1 MAATPISQVTPGKS
15 PLTEHGGTVSS
26 PPPELREVVPSRTV
40 AGVDFN
46 VQSNGRAAI
55 GLHGAG
61 FEKGAMVLFDYVPA
75 PAVVRD
81 PMFMTAEMPAE
92 LYARIGVIRV
102 AVRNPDGK
110 VSDALRFE
118 IVPAAAGRADG
129 VFIIGCPRSGTSVL
143 SWALAEHASF
153 WTGPESD
160 FLITLYGRG
169 RLHEAWKQAHDR
181 SDSGWLRQQ
190 EVGFAE
196 FAANIGLGA
205 QTLFESRAA
214 GARWIDATPGHTLM
228 VSALLSLF
236 PSANF
241 LHLVRDGRAVV
252 SSMMSSGFDVHWTSD
267 FAEACRAWV
276 HYVRT
281 GFEAAGT
288 TPDRILEVRHE
299 RLVGRPRSELKRIFA
314 FLGEPPSER
323 AVEFIATKRINSS
336 YGNRDAGDIRTPKD
350 PATGPKR
357 PWDRWTA
364 EERDTFA
371 DIAGNT
377 MSELG
382 YEIDD
387 GEGEVAELDLDIK
400 QGPDGDGRGD

>member
-1 MAATPISQVTPGKS
+1 MAATPISQVTSGKS

-26 PPPELREVVPSRTV
+26 PPPELREVVPSRAV

-46 VQSNGRAAI
+46 VQPNGRAAI

-81 PMFMTAEMPAE
+81 PMFMTAEMPAA
-92 LYARIGVIRV
+92 LYARKGVVRV

-110 VSDALRFE
+110 VSGAFRFE
-118 IVPAAAGRADG
+118 IVPAAAGRAES

-143 SWALAEHASF
+143 SWALAEHTNF

-160 FLITLYGRG
+160 FLITLFGRG
-169 RLHEAWKQAHDR
+169 RLYEAWKQAHDR
-181 SDSGWLRQQ
+181 NDSGWLRQQ
-190 EVGFAE
+190 DVGFAE
-196 FAANIGLGA
+196 FASNIGLGA
-205 QTLFESRAA
+205 EALFASQAA

-228 VSALLSLF
+228 VPALLRLF
-236 PSANF
+236 PSASL
-241 LHLVRDGRAVV
+241 LHIVRDGRAVV
-252 SSMMSSGFDVHWTSD
+252 SSMMSSGFDVHWVSD

-276 HYVRT
+276 HYVRK
-281 GFEAAGT
+281 GREAAGKH
-288 TPDRILEVRHE
+288 PGRILEVRHE
-299 RLVGRPRSELKRIFA
+299 RLVKRPRSELKRIFA

-323 AVEFIATKRINSS
+323 SVEFIATKRINSS
-336 YGNRDAGDIRTPKD
+336 YGNRDAGDIRTPRD
-350 PATGPKR
+350 PAAGPKR

-371 DIAGNT
+371 EIAGNT

-387 GEGEVAELDLDIK
+387 GEAAADEEVHL
-400 QGPDGDGRGD
+400 

>member
-1 MAATPISQVTPGKS
+1 MAATPISQVTPGKK
-15 PLTEHGGTVSS
+15 PVTENGGTASS
-26 PPPELREVVPSRTV
+26 PPPELREVVPSRAV

-46 VQSNGRAAI
+46 VQSSGRAAI

-81 PMFMTAEMPAE
+81 PNFMTAEMPAE
-92 LYARIGVIRV
+92 LYARRGVVRV
-102 AVRNPDGK
+102 AVRNPDAK
-110 VSDALRFE
+110 VSSAFRFE
-118 IVPAAAGRADG
+118 IVPAAAGRAES

-143 SWALAEHASF
+143 SWTLAEHPNF

-160 FLITLYGRG
+160 FLIALYGRG

-181 SDSGWLRQQ
+181 SDAGWLRQQ
-190 EVGFAE
+190 DVDFAE

-205 QTLFESRAA
+205 EALFASQAA

-228 VSALLSLF
+228 VPALLRLF
-236 PSANF
+236 PGASF

-252 SSMMSSGFDVHWTSD
+252 SSMMSSGFDVHWTSG
-267 FAEACRAWV
+267 FAEACRTWV
-276 HYVRT
+276 HYVRK
-281 GFEAAGT
+281 GLEAAGR
-288 TPDRILEVRHE
+288 TPERILEVRHE
-299 RLVGRPRSELKRIFA
+299 HLVARPRSELKRIFA

-323 AVEFIATKRINSS
+323 SVEFVTTKRINSS
-336 YGNRDAGDIRTPKD
+336 YGNRDAGDIRKPKD
-350 PATGPKR
+350 PAAGPKR

-364 EERDTFA
+364 EEKGTFA
-371 DIAGNT
+371 EIAGNT

-387 GEGEVAELDLDIK
+387 GGAAAGEQV
-400 QGPDGDGRGD
+400 RS